1 MEITKTLA
9 EREKT
14 HGNFISHAKLSQALK
29 LAFNIHC
36 KTGLDDDQLEA
47 IDMIFHK
54 IARIGNGNPDVHDH
68 WHDIAGYATLVANR
82 LITTK

>member
-1 MEITKTLA
+1 MDITQTLS

-14 HGNFISHAKLSQALK
+14 HGSFESHAILSQSLKTAYECYAKSELSSDQKEAL
-29 LAFNIHC
+29 
-36 KTGLDDDQLEA
+36 E
-47 IDMIFHK
+47 MIFHK

-68 WHDIAGYATLVANR
+68 WHDIAGYATLIANR